1 MSTAIRACRRD
12 TSRTPEAALAEL
24 RYSRSRDDDLARR
37 TRAALLE
44 TRTSRLRLGIAKKP
58 VFVKIGPGIGLG
70 YRRNQTAGTWVLRVA
85 NGKRGNWTR
94 AIAAAD
100 DFADADGNMVLDFWQ
115 AQDRARA
122 LARAK
127 GDGDSPDDLPITVSQ
142 ALDRYKADL
151 TTRGG
156 DTGNV
161 ERIRIHLSAT
171 LLTKDVALLPS
182 RDLRKWRDN
191 LVTKLAPATVNRTAA
206 AFKAALNLA
215 ADHDDR
221 IANRH
226 AWGTGLAS
234 IPDAEHSRN
243 VILPENTIRLII
255 AAAYRDSLEFGLL
268 IEVAAVTGARVSQ
281 LANLETVDL
290 QGERSDPRL
299 MMPTSRKGTGTKK
312 IGRRPVPIPSPLAVK
327 LHDLATGRPSSAPL
341 LIKPDQNFGKNGIE
355 PSPAP
360 SYRRW
365 KKSDHS
371 RLFAR
376 AVRAAG
382 LDPAK
387 VTMYALRHSNIVRQ
401 ILAGVPLRVVAV
413 NHDTSVGMLERTYS
427 RYIGDHADA
436 LARVALLDTTATPDR
451 NVVPMTSR
459 M

>member
-1 MSTAIRACRRD
+1 M
-12 TSRTPEAALAEL
+12 
-24 RYSRSRDDDLARR
+24 ARR
-37 TRAALLE
+37 TRAALHE
-44 TRTSRLRLGIAKKP
+44 TRTSRLKLPIARKP

-94 AIAAAD
+94 AIAVAD
-100 DFADADGNMVLDFWQ
+100 DFADANGSTVLDFWQ

-122 LARAK
+122 LARTE
-127 GDGDSPDDLPITVSQ
+127 GDVESPDNPPITVSQ

-156 DTGNV
+156 DIGNV

-171 LLTKDVALLPS
+171 LLTKDVALLAS
-182 RDLRKWRDN
+182 RDLRKWRDD
-191 LVTKLAPATVNRTAA
+191 LATKLASATVNRTAA

-215 ADHDDR
+215 AEHDDR
-221 IANRH
+221 IANRR
-226 AWGTGLAS
+226 AWETGLAS
-234 IPDAEHSRN
+234 IPDAEQSRN

-255 AAAYRDSLEFGLL
+255 AAAYRDSPEFGLL

-281 LANLETVDL
+281 LANLETADL

-299 MMPTSRKGTGTKK
+299 MMPTSRKGKGTKQ
-312 IGRRPVPIPSPLAVK
+312 IGRRPVPIPPPLATK
-327 LHDLATGRPSSAPL
+327 LHDLTNGRPPSAPL
-341 LIKPDQNFGKNGIE
+341 LIKPNQNLRKNNAE
-355 PSPAP
+355 PTPV
-360 SYRRW
+360 YRRW

-371 RLFAR
+371 RLFSR
-376 AVRAAG
+376 AIEATG
-382 LDPAK
+382 LDPGK
-387 VTMYALRHSNIVRQ
+387 ITMYALRHSNIVRQ

-436 LARVALLDTTATPDR
+436 LARVALLDTGTMPDG
-451 NVVPMTSR
+451 NVVPLASRTSNANTSKG
-459 M
+459 

>member
-1 MSTAIRACRRD
+1 MSVAIHARRQD
-12 TSRTPEAALAEL
+12 TSRTPEAAPAEL
-24 RYSRSRDDDLARR
+24 HYSSTRNDDLARR
-37 TRAALLE
+37 TRAALHE
-44 TRTSRLRLGIAKKP
+44 TRTSRLKLPVAKKP

-70 YRRNQTAGTWVLRVA
+70 YRRNQTVGTWVLRVA

-100 DFADADGNMVLDFWQ
+100 DFADADGKMVLDFWQ

-122 LARAK
+122 LARAR
-127 GDGDSPDDLPITVSQ
+127 GDGDGLDDPSITVSQ

-156 DTGNV
+156 DIGNV

-171 LLTKDVALLPS
+171 LLTKDVALLAS
-182 RDLRKWRDN
+182 RDLRKWRDD
-191 LVTKLAPATVNRTAA
+191 LAKKLAPATVNRTAA

-215 ADHDDR
+215 AEHDDR
-221 IANRH
+221 IANRR
-226 AWGTGLAS
+226 AWETGLAS
-234 IPDAEHSRN
+234 LPDAEQSRN
-243 VILPENTIRLII
+243 VILPEDTIRLII
-255 AAAYRDSLEFGLL
+255 SAAYRDSPEFGLL

-281 LANLETVDL
+281 LANLETADL

-299 MMPTSRKGTGTKK
+299 MMPSSRKGKGTKK
-312 IGRRPVPIPSPLAVK
+312 IERRPVPIPPPLATK
-327 LHDLATGRPSSAPL
+327 LHDLTKDRSPSAPL
-341 LIKPDQNFGKNGIE
+341 LKKPPQKLRKNGIE
-355 PSPAP
+355 RSPAP

-365 KKSDHS
+365 EKSDHS

-376 AVRAAG
+376 AAKAAG

-436 LARVALLDTTATPDR
+436 LARVALLDTTATPG
-451 NVVPMTSR
+451 PH
-459 M
+459 

>member
-1 MSTAIRACRRD
+1 MSVAIHARRQD
-12 TSRTPEAALAEL
+12 TSRTPEAAPAEL
-24 RYSRSRDDDLARR
+24 RYSCTRNDDLARR
-37 TRAALLE
+37 TRAALHE
-44 TRTSRLRLGIAKKP
+44 TRTSRLKLPVAKKP

-70 YRRNQTAGTWVLRVA
+70 YRRNQTVGTWVLRVA

-100 DFADADGNMVLDFWQ
+100 DFMDADGSTVLDFWQ

-122 LARAK
+122 LARTE
-127 GDGDSPDDLPITVSQ
+127 GDADGPDNPITVSQ

-156 DTGNV
+156 DIGNV

-171 LLTKDVALLPS
+171 LLTKDVALLAS
-182 RDLRKWRDN
+182 RDFRKWRDD
-191 LVTKLAPATVNRTAA
+191 LATKLAPATVNRTAA

-215 ADHDDR
+215 AEHDDR
-221 IANRH
+221 IANRR
-226 AWGTGLAS
+226 AWETGLAS
-234 IPDAEHSRN
+234 IPDAEQSRN

-255 AAAYRDSLEFGLL
+255 AAAYRDSPEFGLL

-281 LANLETVDL
+281 LSTLETADL
-290 QGERSDPRL
+290 QGERPDPRL
-299 MMPTSRKGTGTKK
+299 MMPSSRKGKGTKK
-312 IGRRPVPIPSPLAVK
+312 IERRPVPIPPPLAAK
-327 LHDLATGRPSSAPL
+327 LHDLTKDRPPSAPL
-341 LIKPDQNFGKNGIE
+341 LIKPDQKLRKNGIE
-355 PSPAP
+355 RSLAP

-365 KKSDHS
+365 EKSDHS

-376 AVRAAG
+376 AAKAAG

-436 LARVALLDTTATPDR
+436 LARVALLDTTATLGPD
-451 NVVPMTSR
+451 
-459 M
+459 